1 MDTEM
6 KNIMSKIE
14 ENKRTGFSIIEL
26 FFCFIDFIYGFI
38 YCIMSR
44 NSLQILINILVI
56 ILLDI
61 IDRIFQIFFFTINLN
76 IKSLI
81 IFILSL
87 SQFYY
92 IICFIINILSNMD
105 IDNCQ
110 KQRHKIILT
119 SFFGLIVFPYE
130 EIIKNTKLNYYRFIF
145 IIIIICYTNYFIRK
159 KMDEY
164 INNIYEKI
172 NENLF
177 LYGIIYFIP
186 YFIYFSSFALCFLE
200 FTKIFLFDEL
210 YKSYF
215 LFASIIFKEVI
226 KNCTFIFLGGI
237 LYLFAFDLEFKNSNI
252 NNITNI
258 NNKSVYIK

>member
-1 MDTEM
+1 
-6 KNIMSKIE
+6 MSKLE

-26 FFCFIDFIYGFI
+26 FFCCIDLIFGFI

-44 NSLQILINILVI
+44 NSIQILINISVI

-61 IDRIFQIFFFTINLN
+61 FDRIFQIFFFSINSN

-81 IFILSL
+81 IFIISL

-92 IICFIINILSNMD
+92 IICFITNIVSNMD

-110 KQRHKIILT
+110 KQGHKIILT
-119 SFFGLIVFPYE
+119 SFFGLIIFPYE
-130 EIIKNTKLNYYRFIF
+130 EIMKNSKLNYYRFIF
-145 IIIIICYTNYFIRK
+145 IIIIICYINYFIRK
-159 KMDEY
+159 KIDEY

-172 NENLF
+172 SEKLF
-177 LYGIIYFIP
+177 LYGIIYFVP

-200 FTKIFLFDEL
+200 FTKIFILDEL
-210 YKSYF
+210 FKSYF

-237 LYLFAFDLEFKNSNI
+237 LYLFVFDLEFKNNNI
-252 NNITNI
+252 NNI
-258 NNKSVYIK
+258 NNNRAVYIK